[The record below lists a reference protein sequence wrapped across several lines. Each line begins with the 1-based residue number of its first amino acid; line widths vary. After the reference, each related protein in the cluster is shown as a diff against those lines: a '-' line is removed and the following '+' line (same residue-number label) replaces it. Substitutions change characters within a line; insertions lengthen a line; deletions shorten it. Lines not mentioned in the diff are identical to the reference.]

1 MEDEIKEE
9 LEKRYK
15 NLKIEV
21 RFIEF
26 RKYFI
31 EIKLMD
37 KILINKYTWDNHLT
51 FDGNINIL
59 EYSIDD
65 FIIRCFKRNGEKVKI
80 KDIIKNINK

>member
-1 MEDEIKEE
+1 MEEKIQEE

-37 KILINKYTWDNHLT
+37 KIVINKYTWDNHLT
-51 FDGNINIL
+51 FDGNINML
-59 EYSIDD
+59 EYDIDK
-65 FIIRCFKRNGEKVKI
+65 FIIGCFRR
-80 KDIIKNINK
+80 KDNE

>member
-51 FDGNINIL
+51 FDGNINML
-59 EYSIDD
+59 EYSIND
-65 FIIRCFKRNGEKVKI
+65 FIIRCFKRNEVE
-80 KDIIKNINK
+80 